1 MQIPLFKLILNFK
14 DNYNFSN
21 TTWVDNIRMPHSVRG
36 WDEYSFMNKKLFT
49 VKVNRSWKARRGSLV
64 LSSSTQTM
72 RLRCCLG
79 SILLWCQLKSF
90 LEIEWLKTWAHTNM
104 AGGDCLV
111 FVYYYLPHR
120 EHWINLRGTNIWK
133 RSNCTCMNGVQFV
146 HETKTWLYGEQWD
159 ITTLGPNRLV
169 FRATK
174 FT

>member
-1 MQIPLFKLILNFK
+1 MQIPPIKLFLNFK

-21 TTWVDNIRMPHSVRG
+21 TTWVDNIRMLHSVRG
-36 WDEYSFMNKKLFT
+36 WDEYSFMNKFFT

-64 LSSSTQTM
+64 LSPPTQTM
-72 RLRCCLG
+72 ELRCCLG

-104 AGGDCLV
+104 AGGDCMV

-146 HETKTWLYGEQWD
+146 QETKTWLYGVQWD
-159 ITTLGPNRLV
+159 I
-169 FRATK
+169 
-174 FT
+174 